1 MLVVENNSVYEIDE
15 ECLKRRSVPEECEV
29 YKKIVRE
36 REVAKNKEKTKN
48 QSKRQKTTQTV
59 KSGWF
64 TGQGNFR
71 FPIDICLRSAEAVS
85 VTTSATAEKK

>member
-36 REVAKNKEKTKN
+36 REVAKNKEQNGKN
-48 QSKRQKTTQTV
+48 QSKRRKNHPDREVWWLPVRGTL
-59 KSGWF
+59 G
-64 TGQGNFR
+64 
-71 FPIDICLRSAEAVS
+71 PPLMSACD
-85 VTTSATAEKK
+85 

>member
-36 REVAKNKEKTKN
+36 RDVPKNKDKT
-48 QSKRQKTTQTV
+48 QKP
-59 KSGWF
+59 K
-64 TGQGNFR
+64 
-71 FPIDICLRSAEAVS
+71 
-85 VTTSATAEKK
+85 